1 MKIKTYIGV
10 IGAGKDYRC
19 SKECT
24 HKISFADGVRE
35 DVWKILGWKPET
47 DVEYEAFKTT
57 LFYPTGLKAAISYSQ
72 DNILQVTGREILQNY
87 GSLMKELHGEDYWA
101 VRIWPVLENLQH
113 NSTET
118 IVGITD
124 CRYKTEI
131 KALLDFADFFNCTVE
146 FLHCDYKSDRYNATD
161 PHHSEHLAQQFAGK
175 VYEPKEFND
184 LIYEMYGQ

>member
-1 MKIKTYIGV
+1 MIIKAYIGV
-10 IGAGKDYRC
+10 IGSGKDYRC
-19 SKECT
+19 KNECT
-24 HKISFADGVRE
+24 HKVSFADELRK
-35 DVWKILGWKPET
+35 DVWKILGWEPKTEE
-47 DVEYEAFKTT
+47 EYEAFKKT
-57 LFYPTGLKAAISYSQ
+57 LFYPPGLRAAIGYSR

-101 VRIWPVLENLQH
+101 LRSIEKLKAIYRQDKNC
-113 NSTET
+113 
-118 IVGITD
+118 IIGISD
-124 CRYKTEI
+124 CRYSSEI
-131 KALLDFADFFNCTVE
+131 QFLISRYLHTDIKVE